1 MMQGRTRPNPGTD
14 RGLSLKGGSGALPL
28 PVRRLLRR
36 PEAAAYGGIS
46 AGLFDQMVADG
57 RMPRPRVVNSL
68 KLWDLRDLDAAIDA
82 LPVQG
87 GDPAEKSSWDDL

>member
-1 MMQGRTRPNPGTD
+1 MAGRGGHQSEAGRTGA
-14 RGLSLKGGSGALPL
+14 GKGGSGALPL
-28 PVRRLLRR
+28 PFRRLLRR